1 MKKLLI
7 FTLVTVTLVT
17 SYLLVGYKKNEIQP
31 DHQVRTVYY
40 EEKNVFDQSFL
51 DEFDEYQITKDET
64 GSQLVANK
72 SFEKSI
78 FDDLDLVGLDES
90 EEQVIVRYE
99 IAYVEAEDTVLLTVT
114 IEGYEDIPIIE
125 TIPGLPSLNDAGEP
139 DVMFVSEGEY
149 LWLSDLNESSLFNE
163 VGWFKNIVKVVSKA
177 VTDTAIAVVKV
188 IAPILKPAVKLVT
201 NIGITI
207 LGPDRAARWGAK
219 VLNMSSDEQGI
230 YHANFDGWQQYF
242 GYTDLYDEVFN
253 AATSMRSAKFDF
265 DVNNDGINDY
275 IIWAWKG
282 DYLNLGAGAE
292 LGIYK
297 RWSYSDVIW
306 MVDKTLAMTMSMQLD
321 YKQTNIIN
329 WQPTSKQWWITGF
342 NYNYRNV
349 KRDDLTARF
358 SIAFNNSTMY
368 NSFRNSWGVEDNRWK
383 FSSGYRADF
392 SF

>member
-177 VTDTAIAVVKV
+177 VTDTAIAVVK
-188 IAPILKPAVKLVT
+188 
-201 NIGITI
+201 
-207 LGPDRAARWGAK
+207 
-219 VLNMSSDEQGI
+219 
-230 YHANFDGWQQYF
+230 
-242 GYTDLYDEVFN
+242 
-253 AATSMRSAKFDF
+253 
-265 DVNNDGINDY
+265 
-275 IIWAWKG
+275 
-282 DYLNLGAGAE
+282 
-292 LGIYK
+292 
-297 RWSYSDVIW
+297 
-306 MVDKTLAMTMSMQLD
+306 
-321 YKQTNIIN
+321 
-329 WQPTSKQWWITGF
+329 
-342 NYNYRNV
+342 
-349 KRDDLTARF
+349 
-358 SIAFNNSTMY
+358 
-368 NSFRNSWGVEDNRWK
+368 
-383 FSSGYRADF
+383 
-392 SF
+392 

>member
-1 MKKLLI
+1 M
-7 FTLVTVTLVT
+7 
-17 SYLLVGYKKNEIQP
+17 
-31 DHQVRTVYY
+31 
-40 EEKNVFDQSFL
+40 
-51 DEFDEYQITKDET
+51 
-64 GSQLVANK
+64 
-72 SFEKSI
+72 
-78 FDDLDLVGLDES
+78 
-90 EEQVIVRYE
+90 IVRYE
-99 IAYVEAEDTVLLTVT
+99 IAYIEAEDTVLLTVT

-188 IAPILKPAVKLVT
+188 IAPILKLAVKLVT

>member
-1 MKKLLI
+1 M
-7 FTLVTVTLVT
+7 
-17 SYLLVGYKKNEIQP
+17 
-31 DHQVRTVYY
+31 H
-40 EEKNVFDQSFL
+40 
-51 DEFDEYQITKDET
+51 
-64 GSQLVANK
+64 
-72 SFEKSI
+72 
-78 FDDLDLVGLDES
+78 
-90 EEQVIVRYE
+90 
-99 IAYVEAEDTVLLTVT
+99 
-114 IEGYEDIPIIE
+114 
-125 TIPGLPSLNDAGEP
+125 
-139 DVMFVSEGEY
+139 
-149 LWLSDLNESSLFNE
+149 
-163 VGWFKNIVKVVSKA
+163 
-177 VTDTAIAVVKV
+177 
-188 IAPILKPAVKLVT
+188 
-201 NIGITI
+201 
-207 LGPDRAARWGAK
+207 
-219 VLNMSSDEQGI
+219 
-230 YHANFDGWQQYF
+230 
-242 GYTDLYDEVFN
+242 
-253 AATSMRSAKFDF
+253 
-265 DVNNDGINDY
+265 